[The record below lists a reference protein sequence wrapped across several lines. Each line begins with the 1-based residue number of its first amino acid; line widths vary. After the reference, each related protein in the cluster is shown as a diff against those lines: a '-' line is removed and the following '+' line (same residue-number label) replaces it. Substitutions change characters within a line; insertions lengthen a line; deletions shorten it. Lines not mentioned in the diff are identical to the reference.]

1 MKAVMLSIQ
10 PKWCELIASGKKTI
24 EVRKTAP
31 KEKEPFKCYIYC
43 TKGTFDITLC
53 PDLNAPSVKV
63 ADKGRGKVIGEYVC
77 DRIDTYT
84 FHKGLTRFGGELGL
98 PIGTY
103 DTYLIFEDDYNA
115 MCLTYNEVKD
125 YGKGK
130 TLYGWHISDLKI
142 YDKPKELWN
151 FNYPC
156 TEKECSKCQ
165 YEVREELPFDE
176 IGVCCGRYHITRPFQ
191 SYGYVEP
198 LEEIN

>member
-1 MKAVMLSIQ
+1 MANEEQLGLFIKSIIDSAISEIGNEFEQEICKLKTEEDTQLS
-10 PKWCELIASGKKTI
+10 
-24 EVRKTAP
+24 
-31 KEKEPFKCYIYC
+31 
-43 TKGTFDITLC
+43 KGY
-53 PDLNAPSVKV
+53 KV